1 MTGIGSELLRAVE
14 GHAREK
20 RCRLVLLSS
29 HTFQAPVFYA
39 RMGYEQVARID
50 DYPVGHADI
59 FYAKRL
65 DT

>member
-1 MTGIGSELLRAVE
+1 
-14 GHAREK
+14 
-20 RCRLVLLSS
+20 
-29 HTFQAPVFYA
+29 VFYA